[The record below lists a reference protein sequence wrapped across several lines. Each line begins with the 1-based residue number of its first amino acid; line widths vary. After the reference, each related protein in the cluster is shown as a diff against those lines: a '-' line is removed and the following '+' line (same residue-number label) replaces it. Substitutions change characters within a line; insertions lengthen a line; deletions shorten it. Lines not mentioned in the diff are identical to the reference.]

1 MSTFIQKGGFT
12 GLVATTRVRLA
23 RNVRG
28 YTYRGLG
35 LGEYRE
41 IADKVW
47 SALQT
52 APAIASDFA
61 MTEVRAGSQEAAALV
76 EKHLISPD
84 LARKGGF
91 LIASSDGGAAI
102 MIGEEDHIRLQV
114 LGSGLCPKE
123 CMETA
128 RRLAGLLE
136 GQLQM
141 DYDEKLGY
149 LTACPSN
156 LGTGLRASVMLH
168 LPVLAANSGLSQ
180 MMSWAGR
187 QGFTVRGAYGEG
199 SKATGA
205 FFQLSN
211 QITLGLSEDA
221 IIDRLIDAA
230 TGVIEAEKKARE
242 QLRTRDEIGLSDQ
255 VCRAAG
261 ILRTARRIDTA
272 EALECLSYV
281 LIGLQMGYL
290 RGVPSQDIMA
300 AEQAVRPVLLGG
312 TAGERD
318 VKRATFLRAVTENL
332 EVLD

>member
-1 MSTFIQKGGFT
+1 MSAFTQKGGFT
-12 GLVATTRVRLA
+12 DLTATTRVRLA
-23 RNVRG
+23 RNVHG

-35 LGEYRE
+35 LGEYKD
-41 IADKVW
+41 IADRVW
-47 SALQT
+47 AALQA
-52 APAIASDFA
+52 APAIASDFT
-61 MTEVRAGSQEAAALV
+61 MTEVRAGSREAAALV

-84 LARKGGF
+84 LARKGGY
-91 LIASSDGGAAI
+91 LVASTDGGAAI

-114 LGSGLCPKE
+114 LGTGLCPRE

-128 RRLAGLLE
+128 RRLSSLLE
-136 GQLQM
+136 SQIPM

-168 LPVLAANSGLSQ
+168 LPVLAASGGLSQ

-199 SKATGA
+199 SEATGS

-242 QLRTRDEIGLSDQ
+242 QLRTRDEIGLSDK

-261 ILRTARRIDTA
+261 TLKTARRIDTA

-290 RGVPSQDIMA
+290 KGLPAQEAMA
-300 AEQAVRPVLLGG
+300 AQQAVRPVLLGG

-318 VKRATFLRAVTENL
+318 VKRAAFLRALAAKL
-332 EVLD
+332 EVLE

>member
-12 GLVATTRVRLA
+12 DLVATTRVRLA

-47 SALQT
+47 SALQA

-318 VKRATFLRAVTENL
+318 VKRAAFLRAVTENL

>member
-12 GLVATTRVRLA
+12 DLVATTRVRLA

-221 IIDRLIDAA
+221 IIDRRIDAA

>member
-12 GLVATTRVRLA
+12 DLVATTRVRLA

-168 LPVLAANSGLSQ
+168 LPVQAANSGLSQ

>member
-12 GLVATTRVRLA
+12 DLVATTRVRLA

-318 VKRATFLRAVTENL
+318 VKRAAFLRAVTENL

>member
-12 GLVATTRVRLA
+12 DLVATTRVRLA

-114 LGSGLCPKE
+114 LGSGLCIFATSAPCGPRATAAGQMAPE
-123 CMETA
+123 CH
-128 RRLAGLLE
+128 
-136 GQLQM
+136 
-141 DYDEKLGY
+141 
-149 LTACPSN
+149 
-156 LGTGLRASVMLH
+156 LRA
-168 LPVLAANSGLSQ
+168 
-180 MMSWAGR
+180 
-187 QGFTVRGAYGEG
+187 G
-199 SKATGA
+199 S
-205 FFQLSN
+205 S
-211 QITLGLSEDA
+211 SEAD
-221 IIDRLIDAA
+221 
-230 TGVIEAEKKARE
+230 
-242 QLRTRDEIGLSDQ
+242 LR
-255 VCRAAG
+255 
-261 ILRTARRIDTA
+261 
-272 EALECLSYV
+272 
-281 LIGLQMGYL
+281 
-290 RGVPSQDIMA
+290 
-300 AEQAVRPVLLGG
+300 
-312 TAGERD
+312 
-318 VKRATFLRAVTENL
+318 
-332 EVLD
+332 

>member
-12 GLVATTRVRLA
+12 DLVATSRVRLA

>member
-12 GLVATTRVRLA
+12 DLVATTRVRLA

-41 IADKVW
+41 IADNLW

-230 TGVIEAEKKARE
+230 TGVIEAEKKGAVWYAVR
-242 QLRTRDEIGLSDQ
+242 
-255 VCRAAG
+255 RAYCG
-261 ILRTARRIDTA
+261 
-272 EALECLSYV
+272 
-281 LIGLQMGYL
+281 L
-290 RGVPSQDIMA
+290 RGALSRRRHWSACRMY
-300 AEQAVRPVLLGG
+300 
-312 TAGERD
+312 
-318 VKRATFLRAVTENL
+318 
-332 EVLD
+332 

>member
-12 GLVATTRVRLA
+12 DLVATTRVRLA

-205 FFQLSN
+205 YFQLSN

>member
-12 GLVATTRVRLA
+12 DLVATTRVRLA

>member
-1 MSTFIQKGGFT
+1 MSTFTQKGGFT
-12 GLVATTRVRLA
+12 DLVATTRVRLA

-35 LGEYRE
+35 MGEYKD
-41 IADKVW
+41 IADKIW
-47 SALQT
+47 SALQN
-52 APAIASDFA
+52 APSIASEFSL
-61 MTEVRAGSQEAAALV
+61 TEIRAGSQEAAALV

-84 LARKGGF
+84 LARRGGY
-91 LIASSDGGAAI
+91 LIVSKDGGAAI
-102 MIGEEDHIRLQV
+102 MVGEEDHIRLQV
-114 LGSGLCPKE
+114 LGTGLCPRE

-128 RRLAGLLE
+128 RRLAALLE
-136 GQLQM
+136 GQIPM

-168 LPVLAANSGLSQ
+168 LPVLASSGGLGQ

-199 SKATGA
+199 SQATGA

-221 IIDRLIDAA
+221 IIDRLIEAS

-242 QLRTRDEIGLSDQ
+242 QLRTRDEIGLSDK

-261 ILRTARRIDTA
+261 TLQTARRIDTA
-272 EALECLSYV
+272 EALECLSYT

-290 RGVPSQDIMA
+290 KGVPAPEVMA

-312 TAGERD
+312 SAGERD
-318 VKRATFLRAVTENL
+318 VKRAAFLRALASKL
-332 EVLD
+332 EVLE

>member
-12 GLVATTRVRLA
+12 DLVATTRVRLA

-281 LIGLQMGYL
+281 LIGLQMVYL

>member
-12 GLVATTRVRLA
+12 DLVATTRVRLA

-318 VKRATFLRAVTENL
+318 VQRATFLRAVTENL

>member
-12 GLVATTRVRLA
+12 DLVATTRVRLA

-281 LIGLQMGYL
+281 PIGLQMGYL

>member
-12 GLVATTRVRLA
+12 DLVATTRVRLA

-168 LPVLAANSGLSQ
+168 LPVRAANSGLSQ

-318 VKRATFLRAVTENL
+318 VKRAAFLRAVTENL

>member
-1 MSTFIQKGGFT
+1 MSTFTQKGGFT
-12 GLVATTRVRLA
+12 DLVATTRVRLA
-23 RNVRG
+23 RNVHG

-35 LGEYRE
+35 LGEYKE

-47 SALQT
+47 AALQS
-52 APAIASDFA
+52 APSIASDFT
-61 MTEVRAGSQEAAALV
+61 MTEIRAGSREASALV

-84 LARKGGF
+84 LARKGGY
-91 LIASSDGGAAI
+91 LVASTDGGAAI

-136 GQLQM
+136 SQMQM

-168 LPVLAANSGLSQ
+168 LPVLAAYGGLPQ

-199 SKATGA
+199 SKASGA

-221 IIDRLIDAA
+221 IIDNLIDAA
-230 TGVIEAEKKARE
+230 TGVIDAEKNARE

-261 ILRTARRIDTA
+261 TLKTARRIDTA
-272 EALECLSYV
+272 EALDCLSYV

-290 RGVPSQDIMA
+290 RGVPSQEIMA

-318 VKRATFLRAVTENL
+318 IKRASFLRAVSEKL

>member
-12 GLVATTRVRLA
+12 DLVATTRVRLA

-136 GQLQM
+136 VQLQM

>member
-1 MSTFIQKGGFT
+1 MSTFTQKGGFT
-12 GLVATTRVRLA
+12 DLVATTRVRLA
-23 RNVRG
+23 RNVHG

-35 LGEYRE
+35 LGEYKE

-47 SALQT
+47 AALQS
-52 APAIASDFA
+52 APSIASDFT
-61 MTEVRAGSQEAAALV
+61 MTEVRAGSREASALV

-84 LARKGGF
+84 LARKGGY
-91 LIASSDGGAAI
+91 LVASTDGGAAI

-136 GQLQM
+136 SQMRM

-168 LPVLAANSGLSQ
+168 LPVLAAYGGLPQ

-199 SKATGA
+199 SKASGA

-221 IIDRLIDAA
+221 IIDNLIDAA
-230 TGVIEAEKKARE
+230 TGVIDAEKKARE

-261 ILRTARRIDTA
+261 TLKTARRIDTA
-272 EALECLSYV
+272 EALDCLSYV

-290 RGVPSQDIMA
+290 RGVPSQEIMA

-318 VKRATFLRAVTENL
+318 IKRASFLRAVSEKL

>member
-1 MSTFIQKGGFT
+1 MSTFTQKGGFND
-12 GLVATTRVRLA
+12 LAATTRVRLA

-41 IADKVW
+41 IAEKVW
-47 SALQT
+47 AAVQS
-52 APAIASDFA
+52 APAIASEFT
-61 MTEVRAGSQEAAALV
+61 MTEVRAGSREAAALV

-84 LARKGGF
+84 LARGGGF
-91 LIASSDGGAAI
+91 LIASKDGGAAV
-102 MIGEEDHIRLQV
+102 MVGEEDHIRLQV
-114 LGSGLCPKE
+114 LGTGLCPRE

-128 RRLAGLLE
+128 RRLAALLE
-136 GQLQM
+136 SQITM
-141 DYDEKLGY
+141 DYDDRLGY

-168 LPVLAANSGLSQ
+168 LPVLAASGGLPQ

-199 SKATGA
+199 SEATGA
-205 FFQLSN
+205 FYQLSN

-221 IIDRLIDAA
+221 IIDRLVEAA

-242 QLRTRDEIGLSDQ
+242 QVRMRDEISLSDR
-255 VCRAAG
+255 VCRAAAV
-261 ILRTARRIDTA
+261 LKSARRIDTA
-272 EALECLSYV
+272 EALDCISYA

-290 RGVPSQDIMA
+290 RGLPAQDLMA
-300 AEQAVRPVLLGG
+300 AQQAVRPVLLGG

-318 VKRATFLRAVTENL
+318 VKRASFLRALTAEL
-332 EVLD
+332 EVLG